1 MVNNQRKNMDFP
13 PNSHKSKE
21 EQNPE
26 KKKELTK
33 IVSGEVVTKKK
44 PLKQRIKAIF
54 VGGEFKNAAAYI
66 AIDVL
71 IPAAR
76 NMVVDATT
84 KGIERLIYG
93 ESLQRSRQ
101 NDYNRSRVSYNSPI
115 DRNRQRGVML
125 PDQPPYHGR
134 SSRNSNEIIVNSRK
148 DAELVLSTIADIIET
163 YDVASVAD
171 LNELVGLPS
180 THIDNKW
187 GWTSIR
193 HADLRQVREG
203 WLIDLPPAKPI

>member
-1 MVNNQRKNMDFP
+1 MDFP

-21 EQNPE
+21 EPE
-26 KKKELTK
+26 PAKKDLKK
-33 IVSGEVVTKKK
+33 IVSGEVVTRKK
-44 PLKQRIKAIF
+44 PLKQRIKSIF

-71 IPAAR
+71 VPAAR
-76 NMVVDATT
+76 NMIVDATT

-93 ESLQRSRQ
+93 DSPQRSRQ
-101 NDYNRSRVSYNSPI
+101 NDYNRSRVSYNSPL

-125 PDQPPYHGR
+125 PDQPPHYGR

-148 DAELVLSTIADIIET
+148 EAELVLSTIADIIES

-171 LNELVGLPS
+171 LNELVGLPN

>member
-1 MVNNQRKNMDFP
+1 MDFP
-13 PNSHKSKE
+13 ANSHKSKE
-21 EQNPE
+21 EPPE

-33 IVSGEVVTKKK
+33 IVSGDVVTKKK
-44 PLKQRIKAIF
+44 PMKQRLKTIF
-54 VGGEFKNAAAYI
+54 VGGEVKNAAAYI
-66 AIDVL
+66 ALDVL

-93 ESLQRSRQ
+93 ESSQRGRQ
-101 NDYNRSRVSYNSPI
+101 NDYGRSRVSYNSPL
-115 DRNRQRGVML
+115 DRNRQRGTML
-125 PDQPPYHGR
+125 PDQPPYHGGR
-134 SSRNSNEIIVNSRK
+134 SSRSSSEVIVISRK
-148 DAELVLSTIADIIET
+148 DAELVLTTIADIIDT

>member
-1 MVNNQRKNMDFP
+1 MDFP

-21 EQNPE
+21 EPKPE
-26 KKKELTK
+26 KKEVKKVVT
-33 IVSGEVVTKKK
+33 GEVVTKKK
-44 PLKQRIKAIF
+44 PLKQRIKSIF

-93 ESLQRSRQ
+93 ESLQRRQ
-101 NDYNRSRVSYNSPI
+101 HTDYNRSRVSYNSPI
-115 DRNRQRGVML
+115 DRTRQRGIML
-125 PDQPPYHGR
+125 PDQPPYYGR
-134 SSRNSNEIIVNSRK
+134 SSRSNNEIIVNSRK
-148 DAELVLSTIADIIET
+148 DAEVVLSTLADIIDT

-171 LNELVGLPS
+171 LHELVGLPS